1 MEKETKKTATKKKP
15 TRKTAARKT
24 STRKTAAKT
33 TKNAAALLFGKY
45 KNVADL
51 IKSGTSAERITA
63 AVVHDDQGSVI
74 SGEDFGQIAATFS
87 DSEWIEYATAAAIS
101 KTSFYVLNRL
111 HDDTQRVF
119 DTGRY
124 LFANLMIH
132 KSAVET
138 AEMLTEIFK
147 REERNHIDYNKTLSL
162 APTLYGWNIGKDKT
176 VTPDFKQDFGGENF
190 ERLIIKSMNDAR
202 AATATAKATYTAFQE
217 FRLHVAPY
225 VTISPDIVFFAER
238 FNAQLEKLTADY
250 TPSEEYKEEPG
261 DAATGKIVYPSWFLT
276 EPSDEEVKNV
286 YDDIMN
292 EYEKHIYDL
301 ARFVIETAGLSNFR
315 LGEFNIKIGN

>member
-1 MEKETKKTATKKKP
+1 MEKETKKTAKKP

-45 KNVADL
+45 KSVADL
-51 IKSGTSAERITA
+51 IKSGTSEERITA
-63 AVVHDDQGSVI
+63 AVVYHDPGSII
-74 SGEDFGQIAATFS
+74 SGEEYGQIAATFNEK
-87 DSEWIEYATAAAIS
+87 EWVEYATAAAIS
-101 KTSFYVLNRL
+101 KTSYYCLKRL
-111 HDDTQRVF
+111 HDDAQRFF

-138 AEMLTEIFK
+138 AAMLTDIFR
-147 REERNHIDYNKTLSL
+147 REEKNHIDYDKTLSL
-162 APTLYGWNIGKDKT
+162 APTLYGWNIGEDKT

-190 ERLIIKSMNDAR
+190 EKLITKAMNDAR
-202 AATATAKATYTAFQE
+202 AATATAKATATAYHA
-217 FRLHVAPY
+217 FRESVAPY
-225 VTISPDIVFFAER
+225 VTIPREFVFHTSQFA
-238 FNAQLEKLTADY
+238 AQLEKLTADY

-292 EYEKHIYDL
+292 EYEKHTYDL
-301 ARFVIETAGLSNFR
+301 ARFIIETAGISNFA
-315 LGEFNIKIGN
+315 LGKYNIKIEN